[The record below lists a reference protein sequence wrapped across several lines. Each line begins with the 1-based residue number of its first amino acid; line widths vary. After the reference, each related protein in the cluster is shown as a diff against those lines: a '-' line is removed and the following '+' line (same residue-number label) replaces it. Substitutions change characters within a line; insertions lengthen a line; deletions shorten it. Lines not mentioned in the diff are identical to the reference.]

1 MLTIRLID
9 YYGKFPNFNFFQ
21 NMSGRVGHQISI
33 FSQIQNSPH
42 YHKWRGGGQE
52 NYGLF
57 QQFGTFSF
65 WNAPLIRTLR
75 KRKSPTQSGNCTN
88 PNHNSTWSNLTKG
101 WVLREN
107 DCTPPPE
114 IYLKDAQDMPEI
126 GATYDRNMPEI
137 GLISEICLRLGWDMV
152 KICLT
157 FS

>member
-1 MLTIRLID
+1 MVN
-9 YYGKFPNFNFFQ
+9 FP
-21 NMSGRVGHQISI
+21 ISI
-33 FSQIQNSPH
+33 FSKICPEGWVIKYQFF
-42 YHKWRGGGQE
+42 HKFKVVHIIISGEGGGQE